1 LKPARQRLNFLSSG
15 SKETYIAVMVTKAC
29 PACTL
34 LLLIAHL
41 VLIPRE
47 GLSQAGQPEI
57 FAPGIISGPLH
68 EAAPAF
74 TPDGKTVYYHCAG
87 SSLQGTILVSH
98 LQNSGWSRPEIAPW
112 SGEWSDIEP
121 AMSPDGSYLIFSSN
135 RPAMPGGK
143 PLDGYWSGQAYPHSG
158 GNLWRVDRKNGQF
171 GEPYRL
177 PDIINGGSSIFS
189 PAIAADG
196 SLYFMRPL
204 GDTGRFH
211 IYRAQW
217 RNGQFGQPELVP
229 FSAASNFGDVD
240 PVVAPDESFLIFSSN
255 RPPAVKNQLFIVAR
269 KDGKWGEPL
278 LLSDTINRPPASN
291 VEARLSPDLRTLYF
305 SSGYAPPVTY
315 PNNRGNTAKM
325 LEESPWYNGN
335 TNIWHVPIDNL
346 IRR

>member
-1 LKPARQRLNFLSSG
+1 MIIPTYLRLS
-15 SKETYIAVMVTKAC
+15 
-29 PACTL
+29 
-34 LLLIAHL
+34 LLLIVVQLMLNLPAA
-41 VLIPRE
+41 R
-47 GLSQAGQPEI
+47 SQVRKPEI
-57 FAPGIISGPLH
+57 FSPGIISGPLH

-87 SSLQGTILVSH
+87 GSIQGTILVAH
-98 LQNSGWSRPEIAPW
+98 WQKGGWSGPEIAPW

-121 AMSPDGSYLIFSSN
+121 AMSPDGSYMIFSSN
-135 RPAMPGGK
+135 RPATTGGK

-204 GDTGRFH
+204 ADTGRFH
-211 IYRAQW
+211 IYRAAW
-217 RNGQFGQPELVP
+217 RNGQYGKPELVP
-229 FSAASNFGDVD
+229 FSAPANFGDVD
-240 PVVAPDESFLIFSSN
+240 PAVAPDESFLIFSSN
-255 RPPAVKNQLFIVAR
+255 RPPAVRNQLFIVTRQA
-269 KDGKWGEPL
+269 GKWGAPL

-315 PNNRGNTAKM
+315 PNNRENTKKM
-325 LEESPWYNGN
+325 LEQSPWYNGN
-335 TNIWHVPIDNL
+335 TNIWYVPIDHL
-346 IRR
+346 ISNKE